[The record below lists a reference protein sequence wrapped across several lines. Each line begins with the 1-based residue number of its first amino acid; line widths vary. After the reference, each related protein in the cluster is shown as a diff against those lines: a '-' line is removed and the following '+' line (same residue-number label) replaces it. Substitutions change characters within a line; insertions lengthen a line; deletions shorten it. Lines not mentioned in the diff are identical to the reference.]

1 MNQITVKDVVLEC
14 GVNRNSFYYSFDDL
28 PTLPEE
34 VLKSEAESPAALPSV
49 RRRTVC
55 GPVIDFA
62 LRHCR
67 AVMHTCNAF
76 NRSVYERYLNRVSHD
91 AVSEYVHSRF
101 HGISADPMLS
111 MNRLL
116 PRIVLEQSGAD
127 FFRSGVR
134 IRCTRHGVQESV
146 LTARFQQLHQ
156 RFGLCRFQCHENRF
170 RNIAKANPLLADR
183 VGGFL

>member
-1 MNQITVKDVVLEC
+1 MTV
-14 GVNRNSFYYSFDDL
+14 R
-28 PTLPEE
+28 
-34 VLKSEAESPAALPSV
+34 
-49 RRRTVC
+49 

-67 AVMHTCNAF
+67 AVMHTCNTS

-91 AVSEYVHSRF
+91 AAFEYVHSRF
-101 HGISADPMLS
+101 HGIPADPMLS

-127 FFRSGVR
+127 FFRSEWR
-134 IRCTRHGVQESV
+134 IRCIQHGVQESA
-146 LTARFQQLHQ
+146 LSARFQQLHQ

-170 RNIAKANPLLADR
+170 RNTAKLNPLLADR